1 MIGNTK
7 ERIPSIMAQYIISP
21 GSNICGSVAIS
32 GSKNA
37 ALPILAA
44 GLLSNE
50 TSVFSGVP
58 ELSDTKCMIELLSA
72 MGAVCSRNASGT
84 VSVALP
90 DGLRRK
96 TAPLELVSR
105 LRASFLI
112 MGPLLARWGRVRLPL
127 PGGCQIGT
135 RPIDLH
141 LKGFSL
147 MGAKIRQGHGYVEAT
162 CDRLI
167 GSNIYLD
174 FPSVG
179 ATENLMLAAC
189 LAQGETVIENA
200 AAEPEI
206 ADLAGALSAMGAEIQ
221 GAGSDAIHII
231 GKESLTSCQW
241 QIIPDRIE
249 TGTFLALAA
258 AARGDLTLTNVRPA
272 HSKPV
277 LAKLEEMGFLIE
289 AGEDFLHISPC
300 ERFQSVDIK
309 TMPHPGF
316 PTDMQSPFMALM
328 SVAEGTGIV
337 VETVFENRFMQ
348 VPELLRMGAKIKIDG
363 RTAVIDGSKRLSG
376 ARVKATDLRAGA
388 ALVIASLAAQ
398 GETTIDDIEH
408 MERGYEHFTEKLC
421 SIGVNIVKK
430 ERTEKNT

>member
-1 MIGNTK
+1 
-7 ERIPSIMAQYIISP
+7 MAQYIISP
-21 GSNICGSVAIS
+21 GATIGGSVSIS

-44 GLLSNE
+44 GLLSSE
-50 TSVFSGVP
+50 ASVFSGIP
-58 ELSDTKCMIELLSA
+58 ELSDTQCMQELLCA
-72 MGAVCSRNASGT
+72 MGAICDRNQDGT
-84 VSVALP
+84 VSVSLP

-96 TAPLELVSR
+96 TAPLELVSK

-141 LKGFSL
+141 LKGFSA

-162 CDRLI
+162 CKHLM
-167 GSNIYLD
+167 GTNIYLD

-206 ADLAGALSAMGAEIQ
+206 TDLGGALSAMGAEVQ
-221 GAGSDAIHII
+221 GAGSDTVRIV
-231 GKESLTSCQW
+231 GKESLNPCTW
-241 QIIPDRIE
+241 KIIPDRIE

-258 AARGDLTLTNVRPA
+258 ASRADLHLTNVCPS

-277 LAKLEEMGFLIE
+277 LAKLEEMGFMIE

-316 PTDMQSPFMALM
+316 PTDMQSQFMALM

-337 VETVFENRFMQ
+337 VETIFENRFMQ
-348 VPELLRMGAKIKIDG
+348 VPELIRMGAKIKIDG
-363 RTAVIDGSKRLSG
+363 RTAVIDGAKRLSG

-398 GETTIDDIEH
+398 GETIIDDIEH
-408 MERGYEHFTEKLC
+408 MERGYEHFTEKLRN
-421 SIGVNIVKK
+421 IGVNIEKK
-430 ERTEKNT
+430 

>member
-1 MIGNTK
+1 M
-7 ERIPSIMAQYIISP
+7 SQYLISP
-21 GSNICGSVAIS
+21 GNPVHGSVAVS

-37 ALPILAA
+37 ALPIMVA
-44 GLLSNE
+44 GLLSSG
-50 TSVFSGVP
+50 TSVFSGIP
-58 ELSDTKCMIELLSA
+58 KLSDTVRMTELLCT
-72 MGAVCSRNASGT
+72 MGAVCTRKADDT
-84 VSVALP
+84 VSVSMA
-90 DGLRRK
+90 DGLTRK
-96 TAPLELVSR
+96 TAPLELVGK

-127 PGGCQIGT
+127 PGGCQIGA

-141 LKGFSL
+141 LKGFSA

-162 CDRLI
+162 CNRLV

-179 ATENLMLAAC
+179 ATENLMLAAA
-189 LAQGETVIENA
+189 LAEGETVIENA

-206 ADLAGALSAMGAEIQ
+206 IDLAGVLSAMGAQIQ
-221 GAGSDAIHII
+221 GAGNDTVRIV
-231 GKESLTSCQW
+231 GKPSLSPCRW
-241 QIIPDRIE
+241 RIIPDRIE
-249 TGTFLALAA
+249 TGTLLLLAA
-258 AARGDLTLTNVRPA
+258 ASHGELTLTNVCPS

-277 LAKLEEMGFLIE
+277 LAKLEEMGFLME
-289 AGEDFLHISPC
+289 AGEDFLHISPG
-300 ERFQSVDIK
+300 ERIRSVDIK

-316 PTDMQSPFMALM
+316 PTDMQSQFMALM

-348 VPELLRMGAKIKIDG
+348 VPELIRMGAKIKIDG
-363 RTAVIDGSKRLSG
+363 RTAVVDGSKKLSG

-398 GETTIDDIEH
+398 GDTLIDDIEH
-408 MERGYEHFTEKLC
+408 LERGYENFTEKLRR
-421 SIGVNIVKK
+421 IGVDIQK
-430 ERTEKNT
+430 R

>member
-1 MIGNTK
+1 M
-7 ERIPSIMAQYIISP
+7 SQYLISP
-21 GSNICGSVAIS
+21 GNPVHGSVAVS

-37 ALPILAA
+37 ALPIMVA
-44 GLLSNE
+44 GLLSNG
-50 TSVFSGVP
+50 TSVFSGIP
-58 ELSDTKCMIELLSA
+58 KLSDTVRMTELLCT
-72 MGAVCSRNASGT
+72 MGAVCTRNADDT
-84 VSVALP
+84 VSVSMA
-90 DGLRRK
+90 DGLPRK
-96 TAPLELVSR
+96 TAPLELVGK

-127 PGGCQIGT
+127 PGGCQIGA

-141 LKGFSL
+141 LKGFSA

-162 CDRLI
+162 CNRLV

-179 ATENLMLAAC
+179 ATENLMLAAA
-189 LAQGETVIENA
+189 LAEGETVIENA

-206 ADLAGALSAMGAEIQ
+206 IDLAGVLSAMGTQIQ
-221 GAGSDAIHII
+221 GAGNDTVRIV
-231 GKESLTSCQW
+231 GKPSLSPCRW

-249 TGTFLALAA
+249 TGTLLLLAA
-258 AARGDLTLTNVRPA
+258 ASHGELTLTNVCPS

-277 LAKLEEMGFLIE
+277 LAKLEEMGFLME
-289 AGEDFLHISPC
+289 AGEDFLHISPG
-300 ERFQSVDIK
+300 ERIRSVDIK

-316 PTDMQSPFMALM
+316 PTDMQSQFMALM

-348 VPELLRMGAKIKIDG
+348 VPELIRMGAKIKIDG
-363 RTAVIDGSKRLSG
+363 RTAVIDGSKKLSG

-398 GETTIDDIEH
+398 GDTLIDDIEH
-408 MERGYEHFTEKLC
+408 LERGYENFTEKLR
-421 SIGVNIVKK
+421 SIGVDIQK
-430 ERTEKNT
+430 R

>member
-1 MIGNTK
+1 M
-7 ERIPSIMAQYIISP
+7 SQYLISP
-21 GSNICGSVAIS
+21 GNPVHGSVAVS

-37 ALPILAA
+37 ALPIMVA
-44 GLLSNE
+44 GLLSSG
-50 TSVFSGVP
+50 TSVFSGIP
-58 ELSDTKCMIELLSA
+58 KLSDTVRMTELLCT
-72 MGAVCSRNASGT
+72 MGAVCTRNADDS
-84 VSVALP
+84 VSVSMA
-90 DGLRRK
+90 DGLTRK
-96 TAPLELVSR
+96 TAPLELVGK

-127 PGGCQIGT
+127 PGGCQIGA

-141 LKGFSL
+141 LKGFSA

-162 CDRLI
+162 CNRLV

-179 ATENLMLAAC
+179 ATENLMLAAA
-189 LAQGETVIENA
+189 LAEGETVIENA

-206 ADLAGALSAMGAEIQ
+206 IDLAGVLSAMGAQIQ
-221 GAGSDAIHII
+221 GAGNDTVRIV
-231 GKESLTSCQW
+231 GKPSLSPCRW
-241 QIIPDRIE
+241 RIIPDRIE
-249 TGTFLALAA
+249 TGTLLLLAA
-258 AARGDLTLTNVRPA
+258 ASHGELTLTNVCPS

-277 LAKLEEMGFLIE
+277 LAKLEEMGFLME
-289 AGEDFLHISPC
+289 AGEDFLHISPG
-300 ERFQSVDIK
+300 ERIRSVDIK

-316 PTDMQSPFMALM
+316 PTDMQSQFMALM

-348 VPELLRMGAKIKIDG
+348 VPELIRMGAKIKIDG
-363 RTAVIDGSKRLSG
+363 RTAVVDGSKKLSG

-398 GETTIDDIEH
+398 GDTLIDDIEH
-408 MERGYEHFTEKLC
+408 LERGYENFTEKLRR
-421 SIGVNIVKK
+421 IGVDIQK
-430 ERTEKNT
+430 R

>member
-1 MIGNTK
+1 M
-7 ERIPSIMAQYIISP
+7 SQYLISP
-21 GSNICGSVAIS
+21 GNPVHGSVAVS

-37 ALPILAA
+37 ALPIMVA
-44 GLLSNE
+44 GLLSSG
-50 TSVFSGVP
+50 TSVFSGIP
-58 ELSDTKCMIELLSA
+58 KLSDTVRMTELLCT
-72 MGAVCSRNASGT
+72 MGAVCTRNADDT
-84 VSVALP
+84 VSVSMA
-90 DGLRRK
+90 DGLSRK
-96 TAPLELVSR
+96 TAPLELVGK

-127 PGGCQIGT
+127 PGGCQIGA

-141 LKGFSL
+141 LKGFSA

-162 CDRLI
+162 CNRLV

-179 ATENLMLAAC
+179 ATENLMLAAA
-189 LAQGETVIENA
+189 LAEGETVIENA

-206 ADLAGALSAMGAEIQ
+206 IDLAGVLSAMGAQIQ
-221 GAGSDAIHII
+221 GAGNDTVRIV
-231 GKESLTSCQW
+231 GKPSLSPCRW
-241 QIIPDRIE
+241 RIIPDRIE
-249 TGTFLALAA
+249 TGTLLLLAA
-258 AARGDLTLTNVRPA
+258 ASHGELTLTNVCPS

-277 LAKLEEMGFLIE
+277 LAKLEEMGFLME
-289 AGEDFLHISPC
+289 AGEDFLHISPG
-300 ERFQSVDIK
+300 ERIRSVDIK

-316 PTDMQSPFMALM
+316 PTDMQSQFMALM

-348 VPELLRMGAKIKIDG
+348 VPELIRMGAKIKIDG
-363 RTAVIDGSKRLSG
+363 RTAVVDGSKKLSG

-398 GETTIDDIEH
+398 GDTLIDDIEH
-408 MERGYEHFTEKLC
+408 LERGYENFTEKLRR
-421 SIGVNIVKK
+421 IGVDIQK
-430 ERTEKNT
+430 R

>member
-1 MIGNTK
+1 
-7 ERIPSIMAQYIISP
+7 MAQYIISP
-21 GSNICGSVAIS
+21 GGTLQGSVAIS

-37 ALPILAA
+37 ALPILAS
-44 GLLSNE
+44 GLLAE
-50 TSVFSGVP
+50 EPSVFSNIP
-58 ELSDTKCMIELLSA
+58 NLSDTQCMLELLQV
-72 MGAVCSRNASGT
+72 MGATCCRNEDGT
-84 VSVALP
+84 VSVGLP
-90 DGLRRK
+90 NGLKRR

-112 MGPLLARWGRVRLPL
+112 MGPLLARFGRVRLPL

-147 MGAKIRQGHGYVEAT
+147 LGAKIRQGHGYVEAA
-162 CDRLI
+162 CDKLL
-167 GSNIYLD
+167 GTNIYLD

-206 ADLAGALSAMGAEIQ
+206 IDLASALSSMGAEIT
-221 GAGSDAIHII
+221 GAGSDTIHII
-231 GKESLTSCQW
+231 GKDTLAPCRW
-241 QIIPDRIE
+241 KVIPDRIE

-289 AGEDFLHISPC
+289 AGEDFLHILPC

-316 PTDMQSPFMALM
+316 PTDMQSQFMALM

-348 VPELLRMGAKIKIDG
+348 VPELVRMGAKIKIDG

-388 ALVIASLAAQ
+388 ALTIASLAAQ
-398 GETTIDDIEH
+398 GETVIDDIEH
-408 MERGYEHFTEKLC
+408 IERGYEHFTEKLRG
-421 SIGVNIVKK
+421 IGVNIQKK
-430 ERTEKNT
+430 

>member
-1 MIGNTK
+1 M
-7 ERIPSIMAQYIISP
+7 SQYLISP
-21 GSNICGSVAIS
+21 GNPVHGSVAVS

-37 ALPILAA
+37 ALPIMVA
-44 GLLSNE
+44 GLLSSG
-50 TSVFSGVP
+50 TSVFSGIP
-58 ELSDTKCMIELLSA
+58 KLSDTVRMTELLCT
-72 MGAVCSRNASGT
+72 MGAVCTRNADDT
-84 VSVALP
+84 VSVSMA
-90 DGLRRK
+90 DGLSRK
-96 TAPLELVSR
+96 TAPLELVGK

-127 PGGCQIGT
+127 PGGCQIGA

-141 LKGFSL
+141 LKGFSA

-162 CDRLI
+162 CNRLV

-179 ATENLMLAAC
+179 ATENLMLAAA
-189 LAQGETVIENA
+189 LAEGETVIENA

-206 ADLAGALSAMGAEIQ
+206 IDLAGVLSAMGAKIQ
-221 GAGSDAIHII
+221 GAGNDTVRIV
-231 GKESLTSCQW
+231 GKPSLSPCRW
-241 QIIPDRIE
+241 RIIPDRIE
-249 TGTFLALAA
+249 TGTLLLLAA
-258 AARGDLTLTNVRPA
+258 ASHGELTLTNVCPS

-277 LAKLEEMGFLIE
+277 LAKLEEMGFLME
-289 AGEDFLHISPC
+289 AGEDFLHISPG
-300 ERFQSVDIK
+300 ERIRSVDIK

-316 PTDMQSPFMALM
+316 PTDMQSQFMALM

-348 VPELLRMGAKIKIDG
+348 VPELIRMGAKIKIDG
-363 RTAVIDGSKRLSG
+363 RTAVVDGSKKLSG

-398 GETTIDDIEH
+398 GDTLIDDIEH
-408 MERGYEHFTEKLC
+408 LERGYENFTEKLRR
-421 SIGVNIVKK
+421 IGVDIQK
-430 ERTEKNT
+430 R